1 MAADSGGYKGAVE
14 GRGGAAQR
22 RRCGD
27 SGDCE
32 RCPRAATMGRA
43 LLFLLLLLL
52 LLLQGRGET
61 ATTAPPRGD
70 GGTATVR
77 GLLAEVAP
85 PLQALRGRGVPCGA
99 LLPDALPGF
108 SRIPL
113 LPRATSR
120 ASLALALNGA
130 GCEAEAEAA
139 ARGLYRELSPP
150 AATALLRGLAG
161 LRDVPA
167 HRTLPL
173 LSSLARLRRRCALPR
188 NETRTGTFRCRRQA
202 EDDACSPPG
211 EREAHGVL
219 EWVPGVNA
227 VYNIGSGLYFAFQG
241 CELLASERALQAA
254 EDLGYAALTALTG
267 GGPVAVGIRFGLQPG
282 IKAGVRALYGYFTA
296 DGEPPTAPSAHSGPV
311 LVV

>member
-1 MAADSGGYKGAVE
+1 
-14 GRGGAAQR
+14 
-22 RRCGD
+22 
-27 SGDCE
+27 
-32 RCPRAATMGRA
+32 MGRT
-43 LLFLLLLLL
+43 LLFLLLLL

-61 ATTAPPRGD
+61 ATTAPPGGDRGR
-70 GGTATVR
+70 TAAVR
-77 GLLAEVAP
+77 ALLAEVAP
-85 PLQALRGRGVPCGA
+85 PLQALRGREVPCGA

-108 SRIPL
+108 SRIPP
-113 LPRATSR
+113 LPRAMSR
-120 ASLALALNGA
+120 ASLALALNVA
-130 GCEAEAEAA
+130 GCGAEAEAA
-139 ARGLYRELSPP
+139 AQELYRELSPP

-167 HRTLPL
+167 DRTLPL
-173 LSSLARLRRRCALPR
+173 LSSLARLRQRCTPPR
-188 NETRTGTFRCRRQA
+188 NGTRSGTFRCRREA
-202 EDDACSPPG
+202 EDGACSPPG

-227 VYNIGSGLYFAFQG
+227 VYNLGSGLYFAFQG